1 MLVTKA
7 RRKKSEVQREEVRS
21 QRKKDYQA
29 RSASKALHPVLTA
42 SQNLIFPYA
51 NFPAN

>member
-21 QRKKDYQA
+21 PREKDHQA
-29 RSASKALHPVLTA
+29 RSPSTTLHLILMA
-42 SQNLIFPYA
+42 SQPY
-51 NFPAN
+51 FSLCQFSS